1 MNIRPPLGGIKRA
14 EAYLLP
20 PKVKPK
26 NRKKKYTRI
35 NVAEQ
40 LDEAQKQAA
49 ADSLCDYHLH
59 VTRFLTK

>member
-1 MNIRPPLGGIKRA
+1 MSIKPTLGGIKLA

-20 PKVKPK
+20 PKIKPK

-35 NVAEQ
+35 DVAEQ
-40 LDEAQKQAA
+40 LEEAQKQAA

-59 VTRFLTK
+59 VTRFLNK